1 MKKIGIASV
10 AMLLATVG
18 LVNLTNKDNKKIVN
32 DLESST
38 TDVINEKSNVKKV
51 ALKNASSGNDAFN
64 ASKIYFQTA
73 QDSEGYEYLRFA
85 TALRGS
91 YSRVSYTRHIDG
103 LGDNDSNVSVL
114 YKGIAAD
121 GKVSYYD
128 GSGLV
133 DHDVT
138 STENYYWACYTIRF
152 KSNSTYKD
160 SDITLTLNVDDKY
173 TDSHTISLNNAKN
186 YVEDNADITINELK
200 TYRME
205 AENLD
210 FSKATLR
217 DDFANAGRTFIETPT
232 VGEASGGKSI
242 CGYKPGSVFEIS
254 LNLLKESTL
263 YITSSMS
270 DTETN
275 YTINDGVKF
284 EMDSTLMTA
293 EDMSFT
299 FHGHPNYWEWK
310 EVVIGKIT
318 LPAGEHTFKMTSVSR
333 RPNIDYFDFEVLKYG
348 NQEKEKVLEEL
359 VVGTLPTKTKY
370 EAGEIFDPT
379 GMVIK
384 AKYSD
389 YTYVDV
395 TDYTIDKTGP
405 LSAADTGIT
414 VSYEGK
420 TVIVPIEVGKS
431 YDVTLAT
438 LGDHIFE
445 AENIK
450 VDDNWILRSDMAGF
464 GRNFSISNSTA
475 SGGKSIER
483 YDVGTKMTIE
493 FYVGE
498 DSTLALQIV
507 ASNYTNFTFDEKV
520 EVKIDDTILVSN
532 NPTLGHRYDYDYW
545 NWVNVKFEE
554 KQLTKGDH
562 VLTINMKAEHPNLDF
577 VNFRITKYG
586 DKSVVLDNVY
596 NKNSKV
602 ATVVKEGLVTVE
614 AEEMN
619 VEHWKRASAFD
630 ANVQEMATASNG
642 KYLAASSGS
651 AGGNKNYYAEFK
663 INMDFAGKVEFS
675 AAYVQPEGKK
685 TIDMDMTRLYAI
697 MIDGNE
703 VSLDSTK
710 TTLAA
715 REDATVWDVF
725 NYNLINLDAG
735 EHTVRIELKENL
747 SYAPNID
754 YVKFDVKKIK
764 TIVNEAGRIKLE
776 AEEMDLS
783 NLVSDGRSLIEE
795 KKVDATSGTGSLGH
809 IVSGYIDIDFNVT
822 FASTLTMQGLFSK
835 YEAHSLKDKVEFK
848 LDGVVVDYDDITL
861 GRAEDG
867 SNDWFNWKEAT
878 INFGDLAS
886 GVHTLTINFKQGCN
900 FDCATLEFA
909 AK

>member
-1 MKKIGIASV
+1 MKKSLITTAFVVAAILAAGTLTSCNNDEGSNNSQASTSTSTSTSTKPSTSTSTKPSTSTSTSV
-10 AMLLATVG
+10 VKATVTSIAITKQP
-18 LVNLTNKDNKKIVN
+18 NKLTYVEGEVFDKTGMEVTATYSDNTTQVITNYIV
-32 DLESST
+32 DK
-38 TDVINEKSNVKKV
+38 TD
-51 ALKNASSGNDAFN
+51 ALKLTDTTITIAYQG
-64 ASKIYFQTA
+64 KTA
-73 QDSEGYEYLRFA
+73 
-85 TALRGS
+85 T
-91 YSRVSYTRHIDG
+91 
-103 LGDNDSNVSVL
+103 
-114 YKGIAAD
+114 
-121 GKVSYYD
+121 
-128 GSGLV
+128 
-133 DHDVT
+133 VT
-138 STENYYWACYTIRF
+138 ITVQKRI
-152 KSNSTYKD
+152 
-160 SDITLTLNVDDKY
+160 DITV
-173 TDSHTISLNNAKN
+173 
-186 YVEDNADITINELK
+186 NELK

-217 DDFANAGRTFIETPT
+217 DDFAAAGRTFIETPT

-254 LNLLKESTL
+254 LKLLEETTL

-270 DTETN
+270 DSETDYN
-275 YTINDGVKF
+275 INDGVKF

-299 FHGHPNYWEWK
+299 FHGAPNYWEWK

-318 LPAGEHTFKMTSVSR
+318 LPAGEHTFKMTSISR

-348 NQEKEKVLEEL
+348 TQEKEKVLEEL
-359 VVGTLPTKTKY
+359 VVYSLPTKTKY
-370 EAGEIFDPT
+370 EAGETFDST

-405 LSAADTGIT
+405 LSVADTGIT
-414 VSYEGK
+414 ISYQGK
-420 TVIVPIEVGKS
+420 TVIVPIEVGKA
-431 YDVTLAT
+431 YDARITAV
-438 LGDHIFE
+438 GEHILE

-450 VDDNWILRSDMAGF
+450 VDDNWILRKDMAGF
-464 GRNFSISNSTA
+464 GRNFTIDNSTA

-498 DSTLALQIV
+498 DATLALQIA
-507 ASNYTNFTFDEKV
+507 ASQYNDFRFDEKV
-520 EVKIDDTILVSN
+520 EVKIDNTVLTSD
-532 NPTLGHRYDYDYW
+532 NPTLGHRYDNDYW
-545 NWVNVKFEE
+545 NWVNVNFDAVE
-554 KQLTKGDH
+554 LAKGDH
-562 VLTINMKAEHPNLDF
+562 TLTINMKAERPNLDF

-586 DKSVVLDNVY
+586 DNSVVLDNVY

-619 VEHWKRASAFD
+619 IEHWKRASAFD

-651 AGGNKNYYAEFK
+651 VGGNKNYYAEFK

-685 TIDMDMTRLYAI
+685 TQKMDMTRLYAI

-715 REDATVWDVF
+715 RDDVTVWDVF

-754 YVKFDVKKIK
+754 YVKFDVRKIK

-783 NLVSDGRSLIEE
+783 TLVTDGSSPIEG
-795 KKVDATSGTGSLGH
+795 KQHTSTSGTGSVGH
-809 IVSGYIDIDFNVT
+809 INSGYIDIDFNVT
-822 FASTLTMQGLFSK
+822 FDSTLTMKGLFSK
-835 YEAHSLKDKVEFK
+835 YEVEHKLKHYVEFK

-878 INFGDLAS
+878 VNFGDLTA
-886 GVHTLTINFKQGCN
+886 GVHTLTINFKAGCN
-900 FDCATLEFA
+900 LDYVALEFV